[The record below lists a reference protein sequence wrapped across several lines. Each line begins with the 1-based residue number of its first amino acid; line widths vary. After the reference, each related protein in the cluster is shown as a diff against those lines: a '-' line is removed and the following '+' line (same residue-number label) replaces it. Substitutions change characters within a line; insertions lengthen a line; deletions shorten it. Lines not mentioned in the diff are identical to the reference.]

1 MLTKLREKSQGFMI
15 LVLFGMLII
24 VFVFFFGPQADAFR
38 PGGVDRM
45 LATGDAAKVNG
56 QEISMREVEMVVRRS
71 VDASDIEEKDLAR
84 VRREGV
90 LQLVDQVLL
99 EQRARQMGLAVG
111 EEELSKY
118 IVTADNP
125 DYPAFL
131 NHQKQFDYQAYEA
144 QVTQGFG
151 VSLNVYR
158 AFKERELLVERYL
171 DFLQSQI
178 KVPETE
184 VRQAFDRARHSWN
197 LEYVRVDAASFPP
210 ATPPAPE
217 EGAAWA
223 KDHAADVQAWYDA
236 HKDDYDREKE
246 VRVRRILVRVA
257 KGADEATQKAA
268 REKIDG
274 LLTKVKAEGADFAAI
289 ATADSEDYYKTY
301 GGDMG
306 WQSPK
311 NTSAADYEIY
321 SKLEKGQLSDVQSS
335 TIGLWFVKAED
346 VKPAVK
352 KTLDEVRDEIGLILV
367 GQAAAK
373 KGARAAAEA
382 LLAQVKGGTALA
394 DAAAAT
400 LPKPAAPPTEAAPVV
415 EEGAAPVEPPPAAES
430 PVEATGPFTANRPA
444 WDEIP
449 GIGKAPAIARRLE
462 ALTTEAPLVDEVIE
476 LEDAFVV
483 ARLRERK
490 KPTDEEFKAEQD
502 QFVQQL
508 KAGRAAQLFG
518 NWKAVVFGPVSQR
531 ELFLKFAGGALLTS
545 LPKVDGSAVALN
557 TEKFPEPP
565 AATPASI
572 AP

>member
-84 VRREGV
+84 IRREGV

-125 DYPAFL
+125 DQPAFL

-178 KVPETE
+178 KVSEAE

-197 LEYVRVDAASFPP
+197 LEFVKVDAASFPP
-210 ATPPAPE
+210 AVAPTPE

-257 KGADEATQKAA
+257 KDADDAAKKTA
-268 REKIDG
+268 REKIEG
-274 LLTKVKAEGADFAAI
+274 LLAKVKAEGADFAAI

-311 NTSAADYEIY
+311 NTSDADYAIY
-321 SKLEKGQLSDVQSS
+321 SKLEKGQISEIQESA
-335 TIGLWFVKAED
+335 IGFWFVLAED

-352 KTLDEVRDEIGLILV
+352 KTLDEVRNEIGLILV
-367 GQAAAK
+367 GQQAAK
-373 KGARAAAEA
+373 KGARVAAEA
-382 LLAQVKGGTALA
+382 LLAQVKGGATLA
-394 DAAAAT
+394 DAAAAA
-400 LPKPAAPPTEAAPVV
+400 LPKPAAPPTV
-415 EEGAAPVEPPPAAES
+415 APVEGEVPAEVPAEAPPVES
-430 PVEATGPFTANRPA
+430 PVQATGPFTANRPA

-449 GIGKAPAIARRLE
+449 SIGKAPAIARRLE
-462 ALTTEAPLVDEVIE
+462 GLTAEAPLVDEVIE

-483 ARLRERK
+483 VRLRERK
-490 KPTDEEFKAEQD
+490 KPTDEEFKAESD
-502 QFVQQL
+502 QFAQQL

-518 NWKAVVFGPVSQR
+518 NWKAVVFGPVTQR
-531 ELFLKFAGGALLTS
+531 EIFLKFAGGALLAG

-557 TEKFPEPP
+557 TDKFPEPP
-565 AATPASI
+565 AAPAT
-572 AP
+572 AVP